1 MEKKHGVLKVFY
13 IIGII
18 VLVGL
23 LCYFSVAMYFYFA
36 KPNDLSTKLSVYNM
50 MSDESIGEM
59 YLGASFDISQEGENE
74 TFYGI
79 NVDEDGYV
87 LTICSNLENDYDS
100 ALTLYSENGKIY
112 DGKVV
117 FADEYFNLA
126 LIKIYDKYD
135 KENDIDIPHVGIG
148 EMNALGYSTNCIA
161 VGKPSDKNAFASISS
176 IEYYD
181 YVLSQTM
188 PKDGLDVV
196 DFVYET
202 PLIYFDNSST
212 NAKGAILDK
221 KGNLLGLYLDLNTFK
236 ENKYYALEVGIVGV
250 VLDSVKSLN
259 GGFYSNALVEA
270 FIGYDMFEF
279 DRYYN
284 YPLTESSQNLYIYY
298 NDNWHLASSEVIDR
312 YQSGYDGFYLAED
325 LVYNGTTLK
334 AGNFITAI
342 SYGGRSYNVRTRAEL
357 SSMLYS
363 LDSGT
368 SFTLVSYD
376 LYNNLDV
383 VNTKFVVI

>member
-1 MEKKHGVLKVFY
+1 MEKKYGALKVFY

-23 LCYFSVAMYFYFA
+23 LCYFSIAMYFYFA

-50 MSDESIGEM
+50 MSDDSIGEM
-59 YLGASFDISQEGENE
+59 YLEASFDIEREGEEE

-79 NVDEDGYV
+79 NVDADGYV
-87 LTICSNLENDYDS
+87 LTICSNLDNDYDS
-100 ALTLYSENGKIY
+100 TLTLYSENGGIY

-126 LIKIYDKYD
+126 VIKIYNRYD
-135 KENDIDIPHVGIG
+135 KDSDINLPYVSIG
-148 EMNALGYSTNCIA
+148 GMNALGYQNNCISI
-161 VGKPSDKNAFASISS
+161 GKPSDENAVTTISS
-176 IEYYD
+176 IKYYS

-202 PLIYFDNSST
+202 PLVYVDSSST

-236 ENKYYALEVGIVGV
+236 ENNYYALEVGVIDV
-250 VLDSVKSLN
+250 VLDDIKALD
-259 GGFYSNALVEA
+259 GEFYSNDLVNA

-279 DRYYN
+279 DKYYEH
-284 YPLTESSQNLYIYY
+284 PLTENSQNLYIYY
-298 NDNWHLASSEVIDR
+298 NDDWHLASSAVVDR
-312 YQSGYDGFYLAED
+312 YLSGYDGFYLTED
-325 LVYNGTTLK
+325 LVYNGVTLE
-334 AGNFITAI
+334 AGNFITVI
-342 SYGGRSYNVRTRAEL
+342 SYGGRSYNVRTRAEFAN
-357 SSMLYS
+357 MLYS

-368 SFTLVSYD
+368 SITLSSYN
-376 LYNNLDV
+376 LNNNLELV
-383 VNTKFVVI
+383 TSNFVVI